1 MPIYEYRCQECGE
14 SFDKFVR
21 SMSFSGEVE
30 CPHCHSKRCKKS
42 ISLFG
47 ISSSGGGRGGSLL
60 SCAPSST

>member
-30 CPHCHSKRCKKS
+30 CPQCHSNRCKKS

-47 ISSSGGGRGGSLL
+47 MSSSGSHRGGSQL
-60 SCAPSST
+60 SCAPSGG